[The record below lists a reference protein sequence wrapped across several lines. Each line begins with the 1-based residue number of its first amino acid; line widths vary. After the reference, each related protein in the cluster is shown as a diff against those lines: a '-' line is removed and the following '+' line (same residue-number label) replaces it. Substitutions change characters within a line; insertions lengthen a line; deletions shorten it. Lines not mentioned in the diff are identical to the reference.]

1 MSTSIDDQY
10 KQTNDLSSDGPAGD
24 AVDNDYASRTG
35 QSHIAVQKDEAPVE
49 DPIDQTADSD
59 ETLGMPS
66 LPLIDISTCVMCS
79 LNVARDDEDAIERS
93 NILDSRTRGA
103 TKQAGSY
110 TEPGDEEGL
119 PGADDGVS
127 AVSQ

>member
-1 MSTSIDDQY
+1 MSASIDNQY
-10 KQTNDLSSDGPAGD
+10 KQTNEFSNDGPAED

-49 DPIDQTADSD
+49 DPIDPRTADSD
-59 ETLGMPS
+59 ETL
-66 LPLIDISTCVMCS
+66 
-79 LNVARDDEDAIERS
+79 ARDDEDAIDSS

-110 TEPGDEEGL
+110 TEPGDDEGL
-119 PGADDGVS
+119 PSADDGGS